1 MAPAHPGRPGPCRA
15 PTPRRRLPAGSI
27 LLPAALLML
36 AGQPSSAQAP
46 EPPRNPVRALEGVER
61 DLREGQ
67 RRDAELAREAERLAA
82 EMGALRARLIR
93 AAEDA
98 GRLEEELA
106 GLEEKLRIL
115 GEQETVQL
123 GRLEEERERTAG
135 LLGALLRLS
144 RVPTEALVM
153 RPEAPIDTLRSALL
167 LRSTVPELERRAEAL
182 RGAIRH
188 LAELRADIAARRAQ
202 AGQARAELAER
213 SSEMR
218 ALVAQRQELAAR
230 NETERERLARRAAG
244 LAAQAGDLRELLE
257 RLEAEREAAAAE
269 ERRRAEAAARAAAQE
284 AAAQE
289 RARERERR
297 AAAVAARPP
306 EAPGD
311 AGEARMP
318 LPVAGTVRLRYGE
331 SDPFGNASR
340 GLRIEA
346 RPGAAVVSPHE
357 GSIMF
362 AGPFK
367 GYGQILIVEHA
378 NGYHSLIAGLGRI
391 DARVGQQVLA
401 GEPVGAMAAPQDGNP
416 DLYYE
421 LRRNGQPINPQRGLS
436 ALGGKGHG

>member
-1 MAPAHPGRPGPCRA
+1 M
-15 PTPRRRLPAGSI
+15 PRRRLPAGSI
-27 LLPAALLML
+27 LLPAALLLL
-36 AGQPSSAQAP
+36 AAQPASAQAP

-106 GLEEKLRIL
+106 ELEEKLRIL
-115 GEQETVQL
+115 AEQETVQL
-123 GRLEEERERTAG
+123 GRLEEERERIAG
-135 LLGALLRLS
+135 LLGALQRLS

-188 LAELRADIAARRAQ
+188 LADLRADIATRRAR
-202 AGQARAELAER
+202 AEQARAELAER
-213 SSEMR
+213 SSEMQ
-218 ALVAQRQELAAR
+218 ALVAQRQELAGR

-269 ERRRAEAAARAAAQE
+269 ERRRAEAAARVAAE
-284 AAAQE
+284 AAARE
-289 RARERERR
+289 RAQEQERR

-311 AGEARMP
+311 DGEARMP
-318 LPVAGTVRLRYGE
+318 LPVAGAVRLRYGE
-331 SDPFGNASR
+331 SDRFGNASR

-346 RPGAAVVSPHE
+346 RPGAAVVSPHD

-401 GEPVGAMAAPQDGNP
+401 GEPVGAMAASQDGNP

>member
-1 MAPAHPGRPGPCRA
+1 M
-15 PTPRRRLPAGSI
+15 PRRRLPAGSL

-36 AGQPSSAQAP
+36 AAQPASAQAP

-93 AAEDA
+93 TAEDA

-106 GLEEKLRIL
+106 ELEEKLRIL
-115 GEQETVQL
+115 AEQETVQL
-123 GRLEEERERTAG
+123 GRLEEERERIAG
-135 LLGALLRLS
+135 LLGALQRLS

-188 LAELRADIAARRAQ
+188 LADLRADIAARRAR

-213 SSEMR
+213 SSEMQ

-230 NETERERLARRAAG
+230 NETERGRLARRAAG

-269 ERRRAEAAARAAAQE
+269 ERRRAEAAARAAAE
-284 AAAQE
+284 AAARE
-289 RARERERR
+289 RAREQETR

-311 AGEARMP
+311 AGEARVP

-331 SDPFGNASR
+331 SDRFGNASR

-346 RPGAAVVSPHE
+346 RPGAAVVSPHD

-391 DARVGQQVLA
+391 DAGVGQQVLA
-401 GEPVGAMAAPQDGNP
+401 GEPVGAMAASQDGNP